1 MGDTDAEPEGVAESV
16 VFAVA
21 ESAAVG
27 EAEAV
32 MVAEVVAQRPRSLQA
47 LAEISGIG
55 QAKLDRY
62 GPALLEALEL
72 GLTAGAGG
80 SPAG

>member
-1 MGDTDAEPEGVAESV
+1 LLQALKDWRREQARSQGLPPYV
-16 VFAVA
+16 VFHDRTLV
-21 ESAAVG
+21 
-27 EAEAV
+27 
-32 MVAEVVAQRPRSLQA
+32 EVVARRPRSLQA